1 MSNRDGIIKEAAMLF
16 RTYGIRSVTMDMIAN
31 QMGISKRTIYE
42 LFSDK
47 DELLEGVLKWM
58 TEKQREIVTRIT
70 NESGNVIEAIFNVL
84 DFMRAHLEK
93 MSSAFLLDI
102 RKYRHRMLNNFDG
115 KNEME
120 FFGFQE
126 DIIRRGIKEGNFR
139 DDIDIK
145 ITNKCLFEVSKMSD
159 IADLSVDDEFLR
171 KDVMMNVFI
180 NYLRGISTPKG
191 LELINRLEENF

>member
-93 MSSAFLLDI
+93 MSPAFLLDI

-120 FFGFQE
+120 FFGFHE
-126 DIIRRGIKEGNFR
+126 DIIRQGINEGIFR

-145 ITNKCLFEVSKMSD
+145 ISNKCLFEVSKMSD
-159 IADLSVDDEFLR
+159 IADLSIDDEFLR